1 MQTHEEMQQEA
12 LARPEVKAA
21 WDALADE
28 YALLREMLRAREMA
42 GLTQAEVAA
51 IMQTKAP
58 AIARLEAGG
67 KHSPSLST
75 LRKYAA
81 AVGCTLELKLVPR
94 RAV

>member
-1 MQTHEEMQQEA
+1 MQTHEEMKQEA

-28 YALLREMLRAREMA
+28 YALLREMLHARQMA
-42 GLTQAEVAA
+42 GLTQADVAA

-81 AVGCTLELKLVPR
+81 AVNCTLELKLVPR